1 MDDGAP
7 SRLTARPG
15 AASPPGAEPPPAGLQ
30 PVGDAWLAVPDGVR
44 PDEPV
49 ALLVLLHGA
58 GGSGRTTVELLGTAA
73 ADAGVLVLAPDSR
86 GATWDVIQGGYGPDV
101 ERIDAALAAV
111 YSTWRVD
118 PARTVLAGFSDGAS
132 YALSLGVANGDVF
145 SHLVAFSPGFMAP
158 DATQGRPPVYVSHG
172 VADRVLPID
181 VCSRRLVPALR
192 RAGYDVHYTEFD
204 GGHSV
209 PPEIVAEALD
219 WVARASS
226 GTAQA

>member
-7 SRLTARPG
+7 SRLNARPG
-15 AASPPGAEPPPAGLQ
+15 AGAPPGADPRPAGLHQ
-30 PVGDAWLAVPDGVR
+30 VAGAWLAVPDGMR
-44 PDEPV
+44 PGEPA

-58 GGSGRTTVELLGTAA
+58 GGSGRATVELLGRAA

-111 YSTWRVD
+111 YAGWPVD

-132 YALSLGVANGDVF
+132 YALSLGVANGDRF

-158 DATQGRPPVYVSHG
+158 DAVHGRPRVYISHG
-172 VADRVLPID
+172 VGDRVLPID

-192 RAGYDVHYTEFD
+192 RSGYDVHYTEFD

-209 PPEIVAEALD
+209 PPEIAREALE
-219 WVARASS
+219 WVADTRAP
-226 GTAQA
+226 AD